1 MCSCVNVISM
11 ARPGSHSSYVLCLLY
26 HAALQEAADA
36 NDPDSYTPFQ
46 FMLQF
51 MLQPLLVASGTT
63 PAGHMAPAI
72 IKMCRTLK
80 RTADTGVSQH
90 NGLTV
95 STSMQNGMLLLRA
108 SLQCSQHFCR
118 AQQIPALESSR
129 SCGPCLWVGQACFG
143 HCHVPSTLIGQSHRT
158 TPPFSLPLPPCRCL
172 PAPPRCTA
180 CVTWQSTPSRA

>member
-36 NDPDSYTPFQ
+36 NDPGSYTPFQ

-108 SLQCSQHFCR
+108 SLQCNQHFCR
-118 AQQIPALESSR
+118 AQQIPAVESSR
-129 SCGPCLWVGQACFG
+129 AVGHVYGWGKHVLGIFMSQVHGSANLTGPRPPSPCHYHRVGA
-143 HCHVPSTLIGQSHRT
+143 
-158 TPPFSLPLPPCRCL
+158 SLHHPGVQP
-172 PAPPRCTA
+172 
-180 CVTWQSTPSRA
+180 V